1 MAPVTLVP
9 SSLVRVTEVS
19 VPPLTEARIGAIGLT
34 AAAPEAGTRVTIA
47 GGAAAVL
54 AEVLDDV
61 VPRAG
66 LDEVVVGPV
75 EVDRCPVGVAVQ
87 AARAMTATVAAAAH
101 RVPPATASS
110 EATTTRAD
118 GAGPLIVT
126 IRSAIPA

>member
-1 MAPVTLVP
+1 MVPVTLVP

-19 VPPLTEARIGAIGLT
+19 VPPRTEARIVAIGLT

-54 AEVLDDV
+54 AELLDDV
-61 VPRAG
+61 APRAG
-66 LDEVVVGPV
+66 LDEFVVGPV
-75 EVDRCPVGVAVQ
+75 EVDRCPGGVAVH
-87 AARAMTATVAAAAH
+87 AASAKTATVA
-101 RVPPATASS
+101 
-110 EATTTRAD
+110 ATTTRAD

>member
-19 VPPLTEARIGAIGLT
+19 VPQLTEARIGAIGLT

-61 VPRAG
+61 APRAG

-75 EVDRCPVGVAVQ
+75 EVDRCPVGAAVQ

-101 RVPPATASS
+101 PVPPATASS

-126 IRSAIPA
+126 IRSAMPA